1 MRQLGHRANRRMKR
15 ERKLKMKK
23 RPSVVKVMV
32 PAFLILASFFIFG
45 GQALCADY
53 TPDADVMKAVKQYVS
68 TSGNFKKMAGPGK
81 FMVYSFN
88 VEFAYKKY
96 TARVGETKKT
106 GNVTSTV
113 IADGSMSME
122 LDEETYKRITDAMY
136 DSFVNAMSEYTGK
149 QAISKDAMTAEA
161 LYQELSGSE
170 KKDTKDSF
178 FSIRRGG
185 NVQTGDKGAE
195 TLTIAPTGMKVQGM
209 AAAFQAAKM
218 NELAGKLGADTI
230 MGVTLFVDFDKKSDV
245 FVIKTAGVKISSDM
259 RTREK
264 RIPFKGVVPGE
275 FIYEFFASQDL
286 GLKKD
291 LSAGVKVTDRRT
303 GFFEQVS
310 GTYHIDTNAAAKS
323 ILEAYNTVAFLQAVA
338 VADKMK

>member
-1 MRQLGHRANRRMKR
+1 MKQKR
-15 ERKLKMKK
+15 ETTRVLLI
-23 RPSVVKVMV
+23 PG
-32 PAFLILASFFIFG
+32 FLIFAFFLLFA
-45 GQALCADY
+45 GQALCADN
-53 TPDADVMKAVKQYVS
+53 TADAGVEKAVKQYVS

-96 TARVGETKKT
+96 TARVGETK
-106 GNVTSTV
+106 GNATV
-113 IADGSMSME
+113 IADGSMTME

-136 DSFVNAMSEYTGK
+136 DSFVNAMSEQTGK

-185 NVQTGDKGAE
+185 NVQTGDKGSE

-230 MGVTLFVDFDKKSDV
+230 MGVTLFVDFDKKKDV
-245 FVIKTAGVKISSDM
+245 FIIKTASVKISSDM

-275 FIYEFFASQDL
+275 FIYEFFAQQDL
-286 GLKKD
+286 SLKKD
-291 LSAGVKVTDRRT
+291 FSAGVKVTDRRT
-303 GFFEQVS
+303 GFFEQLS
-310 GTYHIDTNAAAKS
+310 GTYKIDTNAAAKS
-323 ILEAYNTVAFLQAVA
+323 IVEAYDTVAFLQAVA